1 MIPIQHSWSGSTMSY
16 GSAVLRSS
24 KETTYPLAYS
34 TCRTTTLRQHT
45 VQHKFSKDATQTS
58 IKNIVALRHK

>member
-1 MIPIQHSWSGSTMSY
+1 MSY

-24 KETTYPLAYS
+24 KDTTYPLTYS
-34 TCRTTTLRQHT
+34 TCGTTTLRQHT